1 MMKKKIVGLVLMAAV
16 AVGAIIITGYSY
28 HLVDAAAEADGLPVE
43 IIVVASELPR
53 DQPLAAKSGDPK
65 VRFEGGWALTSRHK
79 DFGGFSGLVV
89 DSENNS
95 LVAISDKG
103 DWWQASFDA
112 RGFSPPAAGI
122 MQGYSPGMVADKKDL
137 DAESLIRFEGGFLV
151 SFEHNHRLEFV
162 KEAGTAGVAPPLA
175 AINFGGVSMN
185 SGMEAITR
193 LESGQLLAFAE
204 RGRDGGG
211 RQKAWLVS
219 ADKVDNIWF
228 KPPVNFSPT
237 DAATLPNG
245 DVLVLLRQFSAIDG
259 VAIKVHRIKV
269 AEIVAGVTLIGD
281 EILHLTPEFPV
292 DNMEGLD
299 VVALDDDTVRLVMI
313 SDDNFNSFQRTLLMM
328 FDYDYR

>member
-1 MMKKKIVGLVLMAAV
+1 MMKKKIVGLVLMAGIAV
-16 AVGAIIITGYSY
+16 SAIIITGFSY
-28 HLVDAAAEADGLPVE
+28 HVVDAAAENGSLPVE
-43 IIVVASELPR
+43 IVVVASELPR
-53 DQPLAAKSGDPK
+53 DQPLVANPGGSK
-65 VRFEGGWALTSRHK
+65 VRFEGGWALSSSHEG
-79 DFGGFSGLVV
+79 FGGFSGLVV

-112 RGFSPPAAGI
+112 RAYLPPTAGI
-122 MQGYSPGMVADKKDL
+122 MQGYSPGAIADKKDL

-162 KEAGTAGVAPPLA
+162 KEAGTAGAAPPLA
-175 AINFGGVSMN
+175 TIDFGGVSMN

-193 LESGQLLAFAE
+193 LDSGQVLAFAE

-245 DVLVLLRQFSAIDG
+245 DVLVLLRHFSAIDG
-259 VAIKVHRIKV
+259 VAIKVHRIK
-269 AEIVAGVTLIGD
+269 AAQIVSGATLIGE
-281 EILHLTPEFPV
+281 EILHLTPEFSV
-292 DNMEGLD
+292 DNMEGMD
-299 VVALDDDTVRLVMI
+299 VVSLDGNTVRLVII